1 MGKKGPTPSWRGLPR
16 SIFYFSF
23 FFHHDSASAI
33 GVAAQATFP
42 FGVWSSITRWSFC
55 TVSGGRPSHVSL
67 AVSFRFFEWRKSVSD
82 FSISHIL
89 FLLIRNTFVI
99 AVKPIIQVMPVVTL
113 WLLVGFFPLLFHLN
127 FSFLTQPF
135 VDRIIPVFSKIFL
148 CNAPVIWFP
157 LSPNDVTSSFFPSFC
172 VFLPLLRCLFQLQRW
187 RVFPSSFLLSSAS
200 SLSVIDLAIIF
211 ETPPNVAQLLE
222 LIPPFSA
229 TDLLCSLLL
238 PFPLF

>member
-1 MGKKGPTPSWRGLPR
+1 MLIPPRTGKSPNSFRYIVNFYSVISFPSSPTKKFLIEQLFLIMGKKGPTPSWRGLPR

-99 AVKPIIQVMPVVTL
+99 AVKPITQVMLVVTL
-113 WLLVGFFPLLFHLN
+113 WLLVGFFF
-127 FSFLTQPF
+127 
-135 VDRIIPVFSKIFL
+135 
-148 CNAPVIWFP
+148 
-157 LSPNDVTSSFFPSFC
+157 LSPSLSP
-172 VFLPLLRCLFQLQRW
+172 QL
-187 RVFPSSFLLSSAS
+187 FLLSSA
-200 SLSVIDLAIIF
+200 F
-211 ETPPNVAQLLE
+211 CWQNN
-222 LIPPFSA
+222 FR
-229 TDLLCSLLL
+229 
-238 PFPLF
+238 F